1 MRKKIVD
8 YTGSFE
14 EYLGALETALK
25 NGAKYKELLKIEPK
39 DFNLPETWSGSV
51 ATDKYSSILYA
62 IQGEY
67 LLDEP
72 GGLML
77 HPDLRSV
84 AKDLEAPYSVIIE
97 AYNCC
102 KNNDWK

>member
-1 MRKKIVD
+1 MSKKIVD
-8 YTGSFE
+8 YTDSFE

-51 ATDKYSSILYA
+51 ATDKYSSILFS

-67 LLDEP
+67 LLYEP

-77 HPDLRSV
+77 RPDLRSI
-84 AKDLEAPYSVIIE
+84 AKDLEAPYSVIMDAFNIS
-97 AYNCC
+97 N
-102 KNNDWK
+102 W